1 MRPVTYNSM
10 HCTMVPGGGGSNI
23 FLGVSLPF
31 LCSVLGF
38 QFLYGSK
45 PGFFPE
51 MEGYTAPP
59 CDFWL
64 VGHQF
69 FFIIT
74 QPRNGRCCSL
84 LRT

>member
-1 MRPVTYNSM
+1 MLHAPRDVQLHALYHGT
-10 HCTMVPGGGGSNI
+10 GGGGSNI

-59 CDFWL
+59 L
-64 VGHQF
+64 
-69 FFIIT
+69 
-74 QPRNGRCCSL
+74 
-84 LRT
+84 